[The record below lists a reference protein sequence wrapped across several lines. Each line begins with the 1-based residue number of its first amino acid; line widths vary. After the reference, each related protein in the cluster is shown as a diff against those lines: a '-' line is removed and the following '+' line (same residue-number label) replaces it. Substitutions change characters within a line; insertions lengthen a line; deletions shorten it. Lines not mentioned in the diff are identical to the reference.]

1 MQMIA
6 IEEFS
11 IVAWAILGGLALMS
25 VAAFS
30 ILLVKLAQFSRL
42 GVGRRRVA
50 RQVATAQDCWRAGDL
65 AGARAQTDGAPALKL
80 QVLSVL
86 MDSLAQ
92 HSRAEA
98 AANATAHA
106 RDGVDALSHN
116 MRGLE
121 AVVQAAPMLGLLGT
135 VVGMIEAFGKLAAT
149 SGAADP
155 STLASG
161 IWTALV
167 TTALGLAIAIL
178 FYLVSLWLEGRIA
191 GEAQALER
199 MIGATL
205 QTTPERATA
214 NTPAASAAPSASPFS
229 TTEPASPYAPPV
241 QAPAPTAPSLA
252 QPLPG
257 TAPLQRTNP
266 GLSHPQP
273 HPGPS
278 RTYPDPDME
287 DGPRP
292 EGFQTRR

>member
-11 IVAWAILGGLALMS
+11 IVAWAILGGLVLMS
-25 VAAFS
+25 IAASS

-42 GVGRRRVA
+42 GVGRRSVA
-50 RQVATAQDCWRAGDL
+50 RKVAAAQEAWRAGDL
-65 AGARAQTDGAPALKL
+65 NGARAQLSGAPSLKL

-86 MDSLAQ
+86 FESLGQ
-92 HSRAEA
+92 GTRAEA
-98 AANATAHA
+98 AAQATAQA
-106 RDGVDALSHN
+106 REGVDALSHN

-178 FYLVSLWLEGRIA
+178 FYLVSLWLEGQIA

-199 MIGATL
+199 MIGTTL
-205 QTTPERATA
+205 QT
-214 NTPAASAAPSASPFS
+214 AAEPTVNQMAAAPVPPSASPFATPGPVS
-229 TTEPASPYAPPV
+229 AYAAPV
-241 QAPAPTAPSLA
+241 QPPAPSLA

-257 TAPLQRTNP
+257 AAPLQRT
-266 GLSHPQP
+266 
-273 HPGPS
+273 HPGIPHS
-278 RTYPDPDME
+278 QAHNDPARTYPDPNTE
-287 DGPRP
+287 NGPRP